1 MNFKEAQDYLHS
13 FVNYETKVEFPY
25 KESFKLE
32 RIQDFLKSLGNPQNA
47 IKSIHIAGTKG
58 KGSTCAY
65 VANILKEAGFI
76 TGLYTSPHLN
86 SFRER
91 IRILD
96 SSVQDQN
103 PEPYFSGMISEDDV
117 CVYVE
122 KLKTAADQFNEKSQW
137 DKLSFFEVYTAL
149 AFLYF
154 KDKNVDFVVLE
165 TGLGGRLDA
174 TNTTDPLVCAITPIS
189 FEHIQKLGNTLEAIA
204 KEKAG
209 IIKNKNQVVVS
220 AIQPDEALKAIKK
233 RCQEFDA
240 KLYVVGKDI
249 FFEELFSDINGQV
262 FNYFDSFS
270 EYTNLRTGLLGRHQ
284 LINAATAIG
293 IVDAL
298 RLFNFIVPAEAIK
311 KGLETTF
318 WPGRFEV
325 IDKDPFVILDGAQ
338 NSASAEALKNTI
350 KKIFGEQK
358 TTLILGISQDKDLKG
373 VCKALEPIAKTV
385 ILTKADNP
393 RASEP
398 KNLLGFFSENQDI
411 KTTSG
416 VKEALELSKAISL
429 ENDIILVTGSLFV
442 VGEARDLW
450 SRKIKQ

>member
-1 MNFKEAQDYLHS
+1 MTFKEAQEYLNS
-13 FVNYETKVEFPY
+13 FINYETKVEFPY
-25 KESFKLE
+25 KESFRLE
-32 RIQDFLKSLGNPQNA
+32 RMTDFLESLGNPQGA

-65 VANILKEAGFI
+65 VANILKEAGFK

-86 SFRER
+86 TFRER

-96 SSVQDQN
+96 NKTQDLK
-103 PEPYFSGMISEDDV
+103 PESYFSGMISEDDV

-122 KLKTAADQFNEKSQW
+122 KIKQAVDRFNEKSQW
-137 DKLSFFEVYTAL
+137 DKLSFFEAYTAL

-154 KDKNVDFVVLE
+154 KDKNTDFVVLE

-174 TNTTDPLVCAITPIS
+174 TNAADSLVCAITPIS
-189 FEHIQKLGNTLEAIA
+189 FEHTQKLGNTLESIA
-204 KEKAG
+204 TEKAG
-209 IIKNKNQVVVS
+209 IIKKKNQIVVS
-220 AIQPDEALKAIKK
+220 AIQPDEALRAIRK

-249 FFEELFSDINGQV
+249 FFEELFSDISGQV

-270 EYTNLRTGLLGRHQ
+270 EYANLRTGLVGHHQ

-293 IVDAL
+293 IIDAL
-298 RLFNFIVPAEAIK
+298 RLFNFIVPSDAIK
-311 KGLETTF
+311 RGLETTF

-338 NSASAEALKNTI
+338 NAASAEALKDTI
-350 KKIFGEQK
+350 KKIFGDK
-358 TTLILGISQDKDLKG
+358 KVILILGVSQDKDLKG
-373 VCKALEPIAKTV
+373 ICKALEPIAKTV
-385 ILTKADNP
+385 ILTKADNA

-398 KNLLGFFSENQDI
+398 KKLAEFFPKNKNI
-411 KTTSG
+411 KITSS
-416 VKEALELSKAISL
+416 VKEAVELSRSISKKT
-429 ENDIILVTGSLFV
+429 DIILITGSLFV
-442 VGEARDLW
+442 VGEARELW
-450 SRKIKQ
+450 SKKVKQ